1 MKKILYAA
9 ALLVV
14 LTSLTAC
21 IGEDKPPVNSS
32 DIPVSSDTVPTE
44 ITTAVPDV
52 TTGPLVT
59 ETVPVTTET
68 AEPVV
73 TTDVPVTTAPV
84 VTTVPSAPVTR
95 PTEPPA
101 TTEEPPVTTEPAE
114 TTAFDFAKSDL
125 SEYIM
130 LGQYLGIEV
139 YVSAPAEVDEEDVE
153 AEISAALETLPEETR
168 IYNRACAMGDKVNIS
183 FVGRMN
189 ADLFDGGS
197 LSDYTLTLGSG
208 VLIPGFEEKIAGML
222 PGDILTFTLTFPES
236 YYAELAGK
244 EAQFEVTL
252 NYIYPTLTDA
262 IAVKYFNAAS
272 AEAYRKSVRDAFAA
286 EIEAEFTAEK
296 EMSAWT
302 VALANARI
310 LQYPESRVNEAF
322 ENNKA
327 VYTAFAHLNGMSYE
341 EFFPAFYG
349 LTVADAETIMMESS
363 KNIVAQQLLLY
374 AIARDMGIDVTDERF
389 EEDLKATAAILG
401 LESVEALVE
410 QLGRNKATLKEDK
423 LYSQVITAIVA
434 QAKFVILE

>member
-21 IGEDKPPVNSS
+21 IGNDKPPVNSS
-32 DIPVSSDTVPTE
+32 DMPVSSDTVPT
-44 ITTAVPDV
+44 V
-52 TTGPLVT
+52 TTTDPTVTSEPPVT

-68 AEPVV
+68 AEPA
-73 TTDVPVTTAPV
+73 VTTAEPIVPAEKPPV
-84 VTTVPSAPVTR
+84 
-95 PTEPPA
+95 TEPPVQT
-101 TTEEPPVTTEPAE
+101 TTEEPPTTTVPAE

-125 SEYIM
+125 SEYIT

-139 YVSAPAEVDEEDVE
+139 YVSAPLEVPEDEVE
-153 AEISAALETLPEETR
+153 AAIGAALEALPEEEH
-168 IYNRACAMGDKVNIS
+168 ILSRACMTGDKVNID

-189 ADLFDGGS
+189 EDLFDGGS
-197 LSDYTLTLGSG
+197 MSDYTLTLGSG
-208 VLIPGFEEKIAGML
+208 VMIPGFEEKITGML
-222 PGDILTFTLTFPES
+222 PGDVLTFTLTFPAD

-244 EAQFEVTL
+244 EAVFEVKL
-252 NYIYPTLTDA
+252 NYIYPMLTDA
-262 IAVKYFNAAS
+262 IAVRYFDAAS
-272 AEAYRKSVRDAFAA
+272 AEAYRKSVYDTFAA
-286 EIEAEFTAEK
+286 EIEAEYAAEK
-296 EMSAWT
+296 EMAAWT
-302 VALANARI
+302 VVLANARI
-310 LQYPESRVNEAF
+310 LQYPEDRVNEAF

-327 VYTAFAHLNGMSYE
+327 VYTAFAHLNGMSYS

-349 LTVADAETIMMESS
+349 LTVADAESIMLESS

-374 AIARDMGIDVTDERF
+374 AITRDMGIDVTDERF

-401 LESVEALVE
+401 LDSVEALVE

>member
-21 IGEDKPPVNSS
+21 IGNDKPPVNSS
-32 DIPVSSDTVPTE
+32 DMPVSSDTVPT
-44 ITTAVPDV
+44 V
-52 TTGPLVT
+52 TTTDPTVTSEPPVT

-68 AEPVV
+68 AEPA
-73 TTDVPVTTAPV
+73 VTTAEPIVTAEKPPV
-84 VTTVPSAPVTR
+84 
-95 PTEPPA
+95 TEPPA
-101 TTEEPPVTTEPAE
+101 QTTTSEEPPETTTPAE

-125 SEYIM
+125 SEYIT

-139 YVSAPAEVDEEDVE
+139 YVSAPLEVPEDEVE
-153 AEISAALETLPEETR
+153 AAIGAALEALPEEEH
-168 IYNRACAMGDKVNIS
+168 ILSRACMTGDKVNID

-189 ADLFDGGS
+189 EDLFDGGS
-197 LSDYTLTLGSG
+197 MSDYTLTLGSG
-208 VLIPGFEEKIAGML
+208 VMIPGFEEKITGML
-222 PGDILTFTLTFPES
+222 PGDVLTFTLTFPAD

-244 EAQFEVTL
+244 EAVFEVKL
-252 NYIYPTLTDA
+252 NYIYPMLTDA
-262 IAVKYFNAAS
+262 IAVKYFDAAS
-272 AEAYRKSVRDAFAA
+272 AEAYRKSVYDTFAA
-286 EIEAEFTAEK
+286 EIEAEYAAEK
-296 EMSAWT
+296 EMAAWT
-302 VALANARI
+302 VVLANARI
-310 LQYPESRVNEAF
+310 LQYPEDRVNEAF

-327 VYTAFAHLNGMSYE
+327 VYTAFAHLNGMSYS

-349 LTVADAETIMMESS
+349 LTVADAESIMLESS

-401 LESVEALVE
+401 LDSVEALVE